1 MKRDQRGPEPRGRRK
16 SSLGLD
22 CGVHTGGDFKEKD
35 EKSEPPASER
45 GWAELCGRRAAA
57 ARLSPTEPTHRA
69 LRRSL

>member
-1 MKRDQRGPEPRGRRK
+1 M
-16 SSLGLD
+16 GLD

-35 EKSEPPASER
+35 EKAEPPASER